1 MTARQLTAGWVLRL
15 DKAMV
20 LARVFAFTI
29 ALVTPFRA
37 SAATC
42 DGPPDPSG
50 LHTDF
55 EDGGPD
61 GWTPRIGEERLIVT
75 PADAHSG
82 SLSLLITG
90 RQHAFSGP
98 SIDATGKMCNGSRYV
113 VSLWAKLA
121 PGEADTE
128 LRLSLQRT
136 LDGMTNFNTLVG
148 NTLVTTGEWVHLAA
162 RVDFAF
168 NYDTLSLYVESAAGT
183 ASFYIDDFDLTF
195 VAPLQI
201 EPDLPPVAEAL
212 ADFFP
217 VGAAVYAADL
227 SGPHAELLARHFNS
241 ITSENDMKWDATEP
255 AEGRFNFTNADAQVR
270 FAQAHNMQVRGHTLV
285 WHNQIPPWVFLDV
298 DGNPMTP
305 TLENKA
311 LLLQRLTNHIR
322 GVVEHFGS
330 DVYAWDV
337 VNEVIDPSQP
347 DGFRR
352 SPWFTITGTDYIDT
366 AFLVAHE
373 AAPAARLYI
382 NDYNTTEEPK
392 RTFLYNLVRDLRNRG
407 VPIDGVGHQM
417 HSNIGF
423 PQAQSV
429 ADTINLF
436 SGLGVDNQ
444 ITELDISVYTN
455 SGEAFLDYAD
465 IPADRLIQQGY
476 LYRDLFQVFRA
487 LKGQISSVTFWG
499 EADDHTWL
507 TSSRRVDAPLLF
519 DQSLQHKLAYLGVVD
534 PLKLPGSDVAVTIRA
549 ASAVV
554 FSGHHV
560 SYAIS
565 MTNNGPDPA
574 STPFLVDAIP
584 DHTVLHLITAP
595 AGWRCTT
602 PVVGTGGRIICKAR
616 SLDVGV
622 PALFTLTLSVD
633 CSTPDGT
640 TILDT
645 ASVASGSR
653 NPNPSPANAATAEV
667 LVLNPHR
674 KPCRRPW
681 PERPCELR

>member
-1 MTARQLTAGWVLRL
+1 
-15 DKAMV
+15 
-20 LARVFAFTI
+20 
-29 ALVTPFRA
+29 
-37 SAATC
+37 
-42 DGPPDPSG
+42 
-50 LHTDF
+50 
-55 EDGGPD
+55 
-61 GWTPRIGEERLIVT
+61 
-75 PADAHSG
+75 
-82 SLSLLITG
+82 
-90 RQHAFSGP
+90 
-98 SIDATGKMCNGSRYV
+98 
-113 VSLWAKLA
+113 
-121 PGEADTE
+121 
-128 LRLSLQRT
+128 
-136 LDGMTNFNTLVG
+136 
-148 NTLVTTGEWVHLAA
+148 
-162 RVDFAF
+162 
-168 NYDTLSLYVESAAGT
+168 
-183 ASFYIDDFDLTF
+183 
-195 VAPLQI
+195 
-201 EPDLPPVAEAL
+201 
-212 ADFFP
+212 
-217 VGAAVYAADL
+217 
-227 SGPHAELLARHFNS
+227 
-241 ITSENDMKWDATEP
+241 
-255 AEGRFNFTNADAQVR
+255 
-270 FAQAHNMQVRGHTLV
+270 
-285 WHNQIPPWVFLDV
+285 VFLDV